1 MDQREDPFIMPQ
13 VKYILFSWRVI
24 SQLIC
29 ISILGPGTLGMLSG
43 QEKEVQGLV
52 TTFESIPL
60 VNAAIVVQS
69 RKDTVHSDSLGM
81 FTIICEPKDRL
92 RVSARGF
99 ATQKVRVREKTKMV
113 LVNLSLLPG
122 PENRELA
129 VGYGHVKD
137 ADKLYAISNVNEDD
151 KDFSKYSSIYD
162 IISDSF
168 STSVQVRS
176 DGEIVIRGSPSLTG
190 NDAALLVVDG
200 REVSALDFGNLNT
213 TDIASINILKDA
225 SAAVYGSRGA
235 NGVVI
240 VETK

>member
-1 MDQREDPFIMPQ
+1 MEKLRYMRIRRKIPIFLSCLL
-13 VKYILFSWRVI
+13 LFSGSAV
-24 SQLIC
+24 
-29 ISILGPGTLGMLSG
+29 MLSG
-43 QEKEVQGLV
+43 QEREIQGLV
-52 TTFESIPL
+52 TTFESIP
-60 VNAAIVVQS
+60 VVDAIIVVRD
-69 RKDTVHSDSLGM
+69 RKDTVYSDSSG
-81 FTIICEPKDRL
+81 FFSITCEPKDRL
-92 RVSARGF
+92 LVTARGF
-99 ATQKVRVREKTKMV
+99 APQRLRIREKTRMV

-151 KDFSKYSSIYD
+151 SDFSKYSSIYD
-162 IISDSF
+162 IISDNF

-176 DGEIVIRGSPSLTG
+176 DGEIVIRGTPSLVG
-190 NDAALLVVDG
+190 SDAALLIVDG
-200 REVSALDFGNLNT
+200 REVSALDFGNINT
-213 TDIASINILKDA
+213 ADIASINILKDA

>member
-1 MDQREDPFIMPQ
+1 MLK
-13 VKYILFSWRVI
+13 VKYR
-24 SQLIC
+24 LIMRKIFLQMIC
-29 ISILGPGTLGMLSG
+29 LSILGAGTTVMLSG
-43 QEKEVQGLV
+43 QERKIQGMV

-60 VNAAIVVQS
+60 VNAAIVAQS
-69 RKDTVHSDSLGM
+69 REDTVHSDSLGM
-81 FTIICEPKDRL
+81 FTIACEPKDRL

-99 ATQKVRVREKTKMV
+99 ATQRVRIRDNTRMV
-113 LVNLSLLPG
+113 LVNLRLLPG
-122 PENRELA
+122 PENRDLA

-137 ADKLYAISNVNEDD
+137 ADKLYAVSNVNEDD
-151 KDFSKYSSIYD
+151 TDFSKYSSIYD

-168 STSVQVRS
+168 SSSVQVRS

-190 NDAALLVVDG
+190 NDAALLIVDG
-200 REVSALDFGNLNT
+200 REVSAFDFGNLNT
-213 TDIASINILKDA
+213 ADIASINILKDA